1 MVKIYITAPLAPP
14 PGRPGQVQDL
24 QDHLQDLQN
33 HLQDHLQTT
42 SRTSRTAWFISNF
55 HRTLKCPVLGL
66 LKTYSIFNKT
76 VSLLVAF

>member
-1 MVKIYITAPLAPP
+1 MEGKAVE
-14 PGRPGQVQDL
+14 RGQVE
-24 QDHLQDLQN
+24 
-33 HLQDHLQTT
+33 TG
-42 SRTSRTAWFISNF
+42 WFIDNF